1 MKRILKSPIAHAL
14 CVSLFSAFY
23 AVVYVV
29 TARPMYV
36 AWPMIALTV
45 IIVAMLLVRRRSY
58 DEYHAD
64 ILAKCLITALV
75 LTMLSIAAF
84 YLVILLDPA
93 NADRNFMLFIDIHW
107 LTVVLSDFVY
117 VLLCRRR

>member
-1 MKRILKSPIAHAL
+1 MNRILKSPVANAL

-23 AVVYVV
+23 AVVYIV

-36 AWPMIALTV
+36 AWPMIALSA
-45 IIVAMLLVRRRSY
+45 IIVAMLLLRRQRY
-58 DEYHAD
+58 DEYHAG
-64 ILAKCLITALV
+64 IMAICLITALV

-93 NADRNFMLFIDIHW
+93 DADGKFMIFIDIHW

-117 VLLCRRR
+117 VVLCRRK